1 MFLNE
6 PEGEAL
12 DLRPGASDNGAM
24 TLRAPRLP
32 FSLDPLIA
40 EAKRR
45 ARQRRVLIALGILVA
60 AGLAAG
66 LTFAF
71 RSPGGGSPNGGGLTS
86 ASYSQWDVS
95 LRYPAA
101 WTRLD
106 CTTWVPP
113 SLVNPISLLT
123 SARPAPTCPSANR
136 PREFPPP
143 ERLQADGAVVFLGHG
158 FALQFKPNTSI
169 DGQPALIRPRTVGS
183 AMYVGASSLTTVSCP
198 AGVRREFRAAYI
210 KRPGHPKDMFTVA
223 ALICGPHFGTGD
235 AAVSNLLASMRFGS
249 ASK

>member
-1 MFLNE
+1 
-6 PEGEAL
+6 
-12 DLRPGASDNGAM
+12 M

-45 ARQRRVLIALGILVA
+45 ARQRRVLIALGILLA
-60 AGLAAG
+60 AALAAG

-86 ASYSQWDVS
+86 ASYSQWGVS

-106 CTTWVPP
+106 CNWATG

-123 SARPAPTCPSANR
+123 SARPAPTCPTAGTM
-136 PREFPPP
+136 EFPPP
-143 ERLQADGAVVFLGHG
+143 ERLEANGAVVFLGHG
-158 FALQFKPNTSI
+158 FALQFKPNASI

-183 AMYVGASSLTTVSCP
+183 AMYVGAHSLTTVSCP
-198 AGVRREFRAAYI
+198 AGVRREYRAAYI
-210 KRPGHPKDMFTVA
+210 ERPGHPKDMFTVA

-235 AAVSNLLASMRFGS
+235 AAVSNLLASMRFAN

>member
-1 MFLNE
+1 
-6 PEGEAL
+6 
-12 DLRPGASDNGAM
+12 M

-45 ARQRRVLIALGILVA
+45 ARQRRMLIALGVLLV

-106 CTTWVPP
+106 CTYGFQ

-123 SARPAPTCPSANR
+123 SAQPAPTCPHGR
-136 PREFPPP
+136 TMEFPPP
-143 ERLQADGAVVFLGHG
+143 ERLGPDGAVVFLGHG
-158 FALQFKPNTSI
+158 YALHFKPNASI
-169 DGQPALIRPRTVGS
+169 DGQPALIRPRTIDS
-183 AMYVGASSLTTVSCP
+183 ALYVGASSLTAVPCP
-198 AGVRREFRAAYI
+198 AGVRREYRAAYI
-210 KRPGHPKDMFTVA
+210 KRAGHPNDMFTVA
-223 ALICGPHFGTGD
+223 ALICGPHFATGD
-235 AAVSNLLASMRFGS
+235 AAVSNLLASMRFTT

>member
-1 MFLNE
+1 
-6 PEGEAL
+6 
-12 DLRPGASDNGAM
+12 M
-24 TLRAPRLP
+24 TLRAARAA
-32 FSLDPLIA
+32 FSLDPLMA

-45 ARQRRVLIALGILVA
+45 ARRRRVLIALGILAV

-71 RSPGGGSPNGGGLTS
+71 RSPGGGSPSGGGLAS
-86 ASYSQWDVS
+86 ASYSQWGVS

-106 CTTWVPP
+106 CTTWPAGD
-113 SLVNPISLLT
+113 LVNPISLLT
-123 SARPAPTCPSANR
+123 TASPAPTCPRAR
-136 PREFPPP
+136 TMEFPPP
-143 ERLQADGAVVFLGHG
+143 ERLAADGAVVFLGHG
-158 FALQFKPNTSI
+158 FALQFKPNASI

-183 AMYVGASSLTTVSCP
+183 AMYVGAHSLTAVSCP
-198 AGVRREFRAAYI
+198 AGVRREYRAAYI
-210 KRPGHPKDMFTVA
+210 KRPGHHPNDMFTVA

-235 AAVSNLLASMRFGS
+235 AAMSNLLASMRFAD